1 MRVLTF
7 DGSQAAAIGDAI
19 NTSEREMIESLVCD
33 TAEHFFEGQMESKAT
48 RAFGSRFRTDDG
60 IASNYSGPYYDIY
73 EMSEVNK
80 TAAQALQSAKQYFF
94 NSDTRLLDKVHYE
107 TTRAGA
113 SVTVETLV
121 LWRKENRQ
129 SFPHR
134 IERRE
139 NDQSVFVMTI
149 NAVNLGPGLNDGIF
163 GPAGN

>member
-1 MRVLTF
+1 LNIIGTLARGDSSRRFPFQAVFEFPDHLRLAIQEGAQMRVLTF

-80 TAAQALQSAKQYFF
+80 TTAQALQSA
-94 NSDTRLLDKVHYE
+94 
-107 TTRAGA
+107 
-113 SVTVETLV
+113 
-121 LWRKENRQ
+121 
-129 SFPHR
+129 
-134 IERRE
+134 
-139 NDQSVFVMTI
+139 
-149 NAVNLGPGLNDGIF
+149 
-163 GPAGN
+163 